1 VPPAFRVRLLGDPEP
16 FTTAATPLRTVLQ
29 NLINNAVKHHD
40 RKAGNI
46 EISVH
51 ERGNFY
57 EFRVDDDGPGIP
69 PEHHERIWGMFQTLQ
84 PRDKVEGSGIGL
96 ALIRRLVQYYGGIVG
111 IENRLPRGARFFF
124 TWPKSISVENGA
136 G

>member
-1 VPPAFRVRLLGDPEP
+1 
-16 FTTAATPLRTVLQ
+16 
-29 NLINNAVKHHD
+29 
-40 RKAGNI
+40 
-46 EISVH
+46 
-51 ERGNFY
+51 
-57 EFRVDDDGPGIP
+57 
-69 PEHHERIWGMFQTLQ
+69 MFQTLQ